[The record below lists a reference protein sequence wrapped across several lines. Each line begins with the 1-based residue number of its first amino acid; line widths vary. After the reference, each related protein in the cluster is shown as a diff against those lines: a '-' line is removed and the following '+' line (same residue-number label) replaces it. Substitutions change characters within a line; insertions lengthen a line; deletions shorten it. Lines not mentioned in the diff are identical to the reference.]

1 MHEELVRSHVGQAA
15 SSSNAYSSSALMQK
29 LEERL
34 VRPAASRNSVCWVNE
49 CFEYVF
55 KAPSLSFSTTSAA
68 SFAATLLGT
77 TEAQVRRAKPRSR
90 SQTCG
95 HQCAA
100 HAAASSNSQSRR
112 DSVSSKCNYC
122 SSSPC
127 VTCSLHSRSSFQALP
142 CMGSNCQGLPV
153 PRSKPAQYVLEPIV
167 GLALVNTVGEHGST
181 NLLFQ

>member
-1 MHEELVRSHVGQAA
+1 MHEELVRSHVGQAT
-15 SSSNAYSSSALMQK
+15 SSSDAYSSSALMQK

-68 SFAATLLGT
+68 SFVATLLET

-90 SQTCG
+90 SHTCG

-100 HAAASSNSQSRR
+100 HAPAFSNSQSRR
-112 DSVSSKCNYC
+112 DSVSSKCNNC
-122 SSSPC
+122 SSSPLRYLFSAFSIVLPSTSMHGLKLPRAPRPEVQASPVC
-127 VTCSLHSRSSFQALP
+127 LGTDSRSRA
-142 CMGSNCQGLPV
+142 
-153 PRSKPAQYVLEPIV
+153 
-167 GLALVNTVGEHGST
+167 GEHGKGAWEH
-181 NLLFQ
+181 